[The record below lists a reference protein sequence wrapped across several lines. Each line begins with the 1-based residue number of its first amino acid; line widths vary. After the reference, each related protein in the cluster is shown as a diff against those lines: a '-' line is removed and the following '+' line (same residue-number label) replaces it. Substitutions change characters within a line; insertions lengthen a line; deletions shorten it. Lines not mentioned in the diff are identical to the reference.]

1 MSLLPVNFWSAAN
14 LWSQSGHL
22 PWPSYPSEEHL
33 ETYTE
38 FFTTPLAKFSV
49 NGNFTGQL
57 TLGWSKEA
65 LQGISLE
72 LLTKSSGVQEE
83 LQTKQISLFEIM
95 RVTIKNFPQ
104 SILIKSLMLC
114 CFKVLEV
121 SEVFPFTPTEAEDV
135 SVTQHFHH
143 TLSTEILQFTKKRM
157 WQKQFQTLPLKFPSI
172 FFFLVFTHFSV
183 LSGFAFCCCFVR
195 NPPQKIK

>member
-1 MSLLPVNFWSAAN
+1 M
-14 LWSQSGHL
+14 
-22 PWPSYPSEEHL
+22 

-65 LQGISLE
+65 LQGISLK

-157 WQKQFQTLPLKFPSI
+157 
-172 FFFLVFTHFSV
+172 
-183 LSGFAFCCCFVR
+183 
-195 NPPQKIK
+195 